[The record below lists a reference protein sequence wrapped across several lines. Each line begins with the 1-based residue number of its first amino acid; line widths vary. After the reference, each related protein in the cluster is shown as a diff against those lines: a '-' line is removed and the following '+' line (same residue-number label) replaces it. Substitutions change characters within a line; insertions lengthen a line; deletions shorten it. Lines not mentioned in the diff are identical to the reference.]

1 MKRVIHKIIS
11 FFIICLT
18 ITLSFTIIHVKIG
31 NMKGLEFGEGDKEY
45 YENFGELFYALLKLS
60 FISDNGYFADK
71 ENNAITKI
79 CILSQILISI
89 VVMLN
94 LLISIIGDTFDSVKE
109 NFMANDCQ
117 EKCSLILEVEELIN

>member
-1 MKRVIHKIIS
+1 M
-11 FFIICLT
+11 
-18 ITLSFTIIHVKIG
+18 
-31 NMKGLEFGEGDKEY
+31 
-45 YENFGELFYALLKLS
+45 
-60 FISDNGYFADK
+60 
-71 ENNAITKI
+71 

-117 EKCSLILEVEELIN
+117 EKCSLILEVEELVNLYKKVLAFVKRQPYEDSSEK